1 MKTLLDHGTYPAIAT
16 HDERIIGEA
25 FRYARERRLAPERFE
40 FQMLYGIRRDLQ
52 RRIVDL
58 GYRLRLYVP
67 YGAAWYP
74 YFMRR
79 LAERPAN
86 VWFLLRNLLR

>member
-1 MKTLLDHGTYPAIAT
+1 MIEAT
-16 HDERIIGEA
+16 KA
-25 FRYARERRLAPERFE
+25 YAASRKISKDQFE

-52 RRIVDL
+52 RKLVSE

-67 YGAAWYP
+67 FGKAWYP
-74 YFMRR
+74 YYMRR

-86 VWFLLRNLLR
+86 VFFMLRNLLHK